1 MGEQINIRS
10 KDGFAFSAYR
20 AEPAGKARAA
30 VLVIQE
36 IFGVNQ
42 HIREVCDGYA
52 ADGYLAL
59 APALFDRV
67 EPGIELGYEAADMA
81 RGVELA
87 RGELKQQDAM
97 ADLQASIDLLAQT
110 GPVGVVGYCFGGLL
124 TWLCACHGNGIACAV
139 GYYGGG
145 IAGVLDTSPRVPTM
159 LHFGELDAHIPMSD
173 VEKIRS
179 ATPGVTIHTYDAD
192 HGFNCDH
199 RGSFNAAAAGLARQ
213 RTLDFFAE
221 KL

>member
-1 MGEQINIRS
+1 MGDQISIKS
-10 KDGFAFSAYR
+10 KDGFTFSAYQAKPPGQPR
-20 AEPAGKARAA
+20 AT

-42 HIREVCDGYA
+42 HIREVCEGYA
-52 ADGYLAL
+52 GAGYLAL
-59 APALFDRV
+59 APALFDRI
-67 EPGIELGYEAADMA
+67 EPGIELGYQAADMG

-87 RGELKQQDAM
+87 RGKLRQEDAM

-124 TWLCACHGNGIACAV
+124 AWLSACNGQGISCAV

-145 IAGVLDTSPRVPTM
+145 IAAALDATPKVQTM
-159 LHFGELDAHIPMSD
+159 LHFGELDAHIPLSD
-173 VEKIRS
+173 VEKIRV
-179 ATPGVTIHTYDAD
+179 AHPAVTVHTYNAD

-199 RGSFNAAAAGLARQ
+199 RNSFNAPAAALARE

>member
-1 MGEQINIRS
+1 MGDQINIES
-10 KDGFAFSAYR
+10 KDGFTFSAYQAKPA
-20 AEPAGKARAA
+20 AEPRAT

-52 ADGYLAL
+52 GAGYLAL

-67 EPGIELGYEAADMA
+67 EPGIELGYEAADMS

-87 RGELKQQDAM
+87 RGKLQQRDAM
-97 ADLQASIDLLAQT
+97 ADLQASIDFLAKT

-124 TWLCACHGNGIACAV
+124 SWLTACHGQGISCAV

-145 IAGVLDTSPRVPTM
+145 IAAALEVAPKVPMM
-159 LHFGELDAHIPMSD
+159 LHFGELDAHISLSD
-173 VEKIRS
+173 VEKIRV
-179 ATPGVTIHTYDAD
+179 AHPGVTIHTYNAD

-199 RGSFNAAAAGLARQ
+199 RSSFNAPAAALAFE
-213 RTLDFFAE
+213 RTLDFFIE
-221 KL
+221 NL

>member
-179 ATPGVTIHTYDAD
+179 ANPGVTVHTYAAD

-213 RTLDFFAE
+213 RTLDFFVE